1 MKTVMKKM
9 FSLLLVAVML
19 IGIMPFAAFADDA
32 APVSVTVK
40 VFIDGNNKDNYN
52 KTITLNAGET
62 YALSSDNAMKLLSN
76 KTCRSFEKWTDGN
89 GGVVSSDA
97 VITYSGVA
105 ADPSYSLQVYFNTN
119 HTAVSDAAVPATC
132 TTTGLT
138 EGSHCGTCS
147 TVLVAQQ
154 ETPVNA
160 QNHTLP
166 DGKCACGYC
175 DICKANP
182 CACDAAPAT
191 KTVKAVLKQN
201 RSADITKTED
211 RASDWSASVEAILTN
226 WFKADTALFY
236 SASVNGSEVGLTDL
250 VKAGDELSIQLACS
264 KCRQH
269 PCICCSECD
278 GTTTNHSRNC
288 PTLQNNSGKVKVYLN
303 LNYGNAYAY
312 GEEMEYV
319 WADKNELLRDV
330 VADLAEP
337 RRDGHYFQYWT
348 TRDGTVI
355 DRYNKED
362 RATADGVMIY
372 AQWVDN
378 IQSDSGTVDVT
389 VNLMYSGLKEY
400 INNIVPGVEMGNV
413 LEYAGTP
420 VRLNYKF
427 LGWYWDKNCTNKV
440 DVEEK
445 IYNDRTIYA
454 KWEYRDTNND
464 ILLKV
469 YLNGNTHTP
478 VRTIDMYKYT
488 RDDGYISMSEVK
500 EAVKLNYTGKN
511 TDGMYFDGLYDS
523 TEWLKYVDNK
533 KTADAE
539 GSIEMEYEPGVDT
552 IVYVMVQNAKA
563 RSYTASTSSS
573 TTAKADSSNP
583 KTGDAIYAPIMI
595 MGASV
600 SALAVLYYLNKKRAY

>member
-19 IGIMPFAAFADDA
+19 IGIMPFAAFADS
-32 APVSVTVK
+32 APYYQVILTPENSVLETVGNLETRAYNRNE
-40 VFIDGNNKDNYN
+40 FTIPDGYDFDYATKNGNPVEFPVE
-52 KTITLNAGET
+52 LNAG
-62 YALSSDNAMKLLSN
+62 DVLLLLV
-76 KTCRSFEKWTDGN
+76 KTHTHT
-89 GGVVSSDA
+89 VV
-97 VITYSGVA
+97 T
-105 ADPSYSLQVYFNTN
+105 
-119 HTAVSDAAVPATC
+119 DAAVAATC
-132 TTTGLT
+132 TKNGLT
-138 EGSHCGTCS
+138 EGSHCGTCGA
-147 TVLVAQQ
+147 VLVAQQ

-160 QNHTLP
+160 QNHTLT

-182 CACDAAPAT
+182 CACVAAPAT

-201 RSADITKTED
+201 GSADITKTED

-250 VKAGDELSIQLACS
+250 VKAGDNLSIQLACS

-278 GTTTNHSRNC
+278 GTTTNHTRSC
-288 PTLQNNSGKVKVYLN
+288 PTLQNNTGKVKVYLN

-319 WADKNELLRDV
+319 WADKNELLKDV
-330 VADLAEP
+330 VADLVEP
-337 RRDGHYFQYWT
+337 RREGHYFQHWT
-348 TRDGTVI
+348 TRDGTII

-400 INNIVPGVEMGNV
+400 INNIVSGTEMGNV

-427 LGWYWDKNCTNKV
+427 LGWYWDENCTYKV

-500 EAVKLNYTGKN
+500 EAVKLYYTGKN

-573 TTAKADSSNP
+573 TTYTADSSNP
-583 KTGDAIYAPIMI
+583 KTGDTIYAPIMI

-600 SALAVLYYLNKKRAY
+600 SALAVLFYLNKKRAY